1 MPPLSVFLNE
11 SLLLFPGSVVSAA
24 DAMLYLLNC
33 YHHIPWF
40 NLRCVN
46 KASGVHIQLLDDLSE
61 HQGNMNRLVPEEPFL
76 RNPNASQ
83 NSVS

>member
-1 MPPLSVFLNE
+1 MQPLPVFLNE

-24 DAMLYLLNC
+24 DAMLCLLNC

-46 KASGVHIQLLDDLSE
+46 KASGMHIQLLDNLSE
-61 HQGNMNRLVPEEPFL
+61 HWGNMNRLVPEQPFL
-76 RNPNASQ
+76 RNL
-83 NSVS
+83 NSPQYSLS